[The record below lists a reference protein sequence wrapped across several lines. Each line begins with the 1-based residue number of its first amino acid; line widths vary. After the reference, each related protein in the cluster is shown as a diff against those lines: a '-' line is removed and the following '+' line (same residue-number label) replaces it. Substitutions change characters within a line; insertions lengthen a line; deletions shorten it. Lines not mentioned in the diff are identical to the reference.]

1 MVRVRAL
8 PVEPR
13 LNFTTFSGTEGSPY
27 AGPFPKDSGV
37 VSLYFLVCIFSR
49 ARIHPFHERVSG
61 RITRMGRLGLLA
73 MLAFPGPTAPF
84 LHGGER
90 PLIRV
95 GLDPAWP
102 PFSMI
107 DSDGNWVGADI
118 DLLKI
123 IADQG
128 RVDIEIHPP
137 LPWPEIYEKALRGE
151 IDVLASTAYSPG
163 RERDFLFTR
172 VYFDFPVAII
182 TRRDRPFFISF
193 EQLAGLRVA
202 APVSHVVTD
211 FIRTHFPDLQLVETA
226 STAEA
231 LESVSRGDTDA
242 TAANLAHAS
251 HIIRERGLTNLKIS
265 GLSQRD
271 FALRFAVRR
280 DRPDLQDLLDDAL
293 VRVRPETKAAILA
306 RWVHVEYDSLVIWE
320 RVRPYIL
327 SAVVFTAGA
336 MALVLVWNRRLAAE
350 VRRRRLVEADLEK
363 TRDNLRRINE
373 EKSQILAMAA
383 HDLRTPLTNILFQ
396 MEVLRM
402 RPKVEKADLDAAN
415 ERITEQSQRIH
426 HMVNQLLTADAL
438 ETGAHQF
445 HLVERDLR
453 DPVSK
458 AVLEHAGHALKKE
471 IRFEFFPPKEPVR
484 ARVDAYAFAQVLDNL
499 ISNGLKFTPRGG
511 WVRVDLSTSTDW
523 AEVWVRDSGPGF
535 SKEDRDHLFTK
546 FRKLS
551 ARPTAGEGSTGLG
564 LAITRTLVEAM
575 RGQILMERP
584 ADGGAL
590 MRVRLPL
597 SSPKPIRGSSA

>member
-1 MVRVRAL
+1 MSLYSLVRTISL
-8 PVEPR
+8 PR
-13 LNFTTFSGTEGSPY
+13 KR
-27 AGPFPKDSGV
+27 PFPPWLCRRPAGWWRVWLIGV
-37 VSLYFLVCIFSR
+37 FIFALWEPASL
-49 ARIHPFHERVSG
+49 P
-61 RITRMGRLGLLA
+61 
-73 MLAFPGPTAPF
+73 

-107 DSDGNWVGADI
+107 DADGNWAGMDV
-118 DLLKI
+118 DLLQI

-137 LPWPEIYEKALRGE
+137 VPWPEIYEKALRGE
-151 IDVLASTAYSPG
+151 VDVLASTAYSPE

-172 VYFDFPVAII
+172 VYIDFPVAII
-182 TRRDRPFFISF
+182 TRRDRPFLISF
-193 EQLAGLRVA
+193 EQLAGHRVA

-211 FIRTHFPDLQLVETA
+211 FIRNRFPKIQLVETA

-231 LESVSRGDTDA
+231 LESVSRGETDA

-265 GLSQRD
+265 GLSQHD
-271 FALRFAVRR
+271 FPLRLAVRR

-293 VRVRPETKAAILA
+293 VRVPPDVKAAILA

-320 RVRPYIL
+320 RVRPYLL
-327 SAVVFTAGA
+327 SAILFTAAA
-336 MALVLVWNRRLAAE
+336 MALVLLWNRRLAAE
-350 VRRRRLVEADLEK
+350 IGRRRLVEADLAG

-402 RPKVEKADLDAAN
+402 RPRIDKAELDAAN
-415 ERITEQSQRIH
+415 ERITEQSKRIH

-438 ETGAHQF
+438 ETGAQPF
-445 HLVERDLR
+445 HLVEEDLR
-453 DPVSK
+453 EPVSK
-458 AVLEHAGHALKKE
+458 AILEHADHALKKD
-471 IRFEFFPPKEPVR
+471 IRLEFFPPKEPMR

-499 ISNGLKFTPRGG
+499 ISNGLKFTPKGG
-511 WVRVDLSTSTDW
+511 RVRVDLITSDEW
-523 AEVWVRDSGPGF
+523 AELRVRDSGPGF
-535 SKEDRDHLFTK
+535 SKEDREHIFTK

-551 ARPTAGEGSTGLG
+551 ARPTDGEGSTGLG
-564 LAITRTLVEAM
+564 LCITRSLVEAM
-575 RGQILMERP
+575 HGQILMERP
-584 ADGGAL
+584 PEGGAL
-590 MRVRLPL
+590 MRVRFPAAN
-597 SSPKPIRGSSA
+597 SRKRNRTT